1 VKQTAFRVMS
11 DSRELSSYC
20 QESVRPSHSRRYA
33 EALQNLEVPE
43 ALDLVVNAVIAD
55 NARRAIRGDVQLED
69 NDTGNAA
76 DYLQLMDSIES
87 QLDS

>member
-1 VKQTAFRVMS
+1 KETAYRVMT

-33 EALQNLEVPE
+33 DALQNLEVPD

-55 NARRAIRGDVQLED
+55 NARRAIRGEVNLDE
-69 NDTGNAA
+69 GASSSGPA
-76 DYLQLMDSIES
+76 YLQLMEAIES
-87 QLDS
+87 QLDG